1 MNPNPAQVVSYCV
14 QDIQTKLQS
23 IADLQG
29 KSVFVFNET
38 DLIEKTK
45 VVTSYPVVGV
55 LYEGLR
61 GMPSTGATSHLGLSA
76 EVVFS
81 IIVAT
86 RTQQLVNADIK
97 HPTLNLLDSIRNLFL
112 DQISPTGHKYK
123 FMVEAANVVNGSVM
137 WVQRWALPVQLKH

>member
-1 MNPNPAQVVSYCV
+1 M
-14 QDIQTKLQS
+14 
-23 IADLQG
+23 
-29 KSVFVFNET
+29 
-38 DLIEKTK
+38 
-45 VVTSYPVVGV
+45 GV

-61 GMPSTGATSHLGLSA
+61 GLPSPGGTSHLGLSA

-97 HPTLNLLDSIRNLFL
+97 HPTLNLLDSIRNLFF

-123 FMVEAANVVNGSVM
+123 FMVEAATVVNGSVM